1 MNWAFLE
8 NAPETTEYHSIESLT
23 RLVPKKQFSNM
34 QRNIS
39 ALCHLLE
46 NQKVSY
52 LTNLSIAIFNFL
64 AKSVERRSFKFTLI
78 HF

>member
-1 MNWAFLE
+1 MNWMFLK
-8 NAPETTEYHSIESLT
+8 NAPETTGYRFIESLT

-34 QRNIS
+34 QAYII

-64 AKSVERRSFKFTLI
+64 AKSVERRSFKFTII

>member
-1 MNWAFLE
+1 MNWMFLK
-8 NAPETTEYHSIESLT
+8 NAPESTGYHSIESLT
-23 RLVPKKQFSNM
+23 RLVPKTQFSNM
-34 QRNIS
+34 QANIS
-39 ALCHLLE
+39 VLCHVLE

-64 AKSVERRSFKFTLI
+64 AKSVERRPFKFTVI

>member
-1 MNWAFLE
+1 
-8 NAPETTEYHSIESLT
+8 
-23 RLVPKKQFSNM
+23 M
-34 QRNIS
+34 QTNII

-64 AKSVERRSFKFTLI
+64 AKSVERRSFKFTVI